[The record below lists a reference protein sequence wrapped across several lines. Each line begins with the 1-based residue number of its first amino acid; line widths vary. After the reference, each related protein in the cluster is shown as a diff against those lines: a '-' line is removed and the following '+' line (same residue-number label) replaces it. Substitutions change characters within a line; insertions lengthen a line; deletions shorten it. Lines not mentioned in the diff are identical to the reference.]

1 VLDVSRRTRVT
12 TPAAPARVSGGLL
25 SRFRDLGVTV
35 KILSAVGVAAVAAVA
50 VGTVGLVALQRTS
63 AATDAMYRE
72 QVVRNSEVAAMRSA
86 VSEVRL
92 ATANYALDADGDER
106 AQQRAT
112 REAALAAFDQA
123 REAYLATDP
132 AADRV
137 ELLDGAATNFEAY
150 LEVVPRLDALA
161 DQGRLDQ
168 WEELRNAESA
178 PLIRTVAADLDE
190 IVAIAA
196 QAASDD
202 AAAARAQY
210 ETVRVTLVV
219 TLAVGLALA
228 VTVGVAVART
238 ITRPLARVQRVAE
251 GLAQGDLTRT
261 SGVTSRDEVGATAA
275 ALDDALT
282 SLRELMSTVVRSAD
296 AVAASSEELSVTST
310 QIAASAE
317 ETSVQ
322 SGVVSSAAEG
332 VSGHVQTVAA
342 GAEQMGA
349 SIREIASSASD
360 AAQVAARAVTV
371 AERADATVSKLGES
385 STEIGNVVKVI
396 TSIAEQTNLLAL
408 NATIEAARA
417 GEAGKGFAVVANEV
431 KELAQGTAKATDDIG
446 RRVEAIQEDTRA
458 AVAAIGEISEIIA
471 SINDYQ
477 TTIAGAVEEQAA
489 TTGEMSRSV
498 AEAAGGAGEIAQ
510 NVIGVA
516 SAADSTT
523 QVLAQARTAID
534 ELSRMAAELRA
545 TVARFTH

>member
-1 VLDVSRRTRVT
+1 MT
-12 TPAAPARVSGGLL
+12 TPAAPARASGGLL
-25 SRFRDLGVTV
+25 SRFRDLGVTI
-35 KILSAVGVAAVAAVA
+35 KILIAVTVAAVAAVA
-50 VGTVGLVALQRTS
+50 VGAVGLVALQRTAS
-63 AATDAMYRE
+63 ETEAVYRE
-72 QVVRNSEVAAMRSA
+72 QVVRNTEVGAMRSA
-86 VSEVRL
+86 LFEIRL
-92 ATANYALDADGDER
+92 ATTNYALDSDGDER
-106 AQQRAT
+106 EQQRELRDSA
-112 REAALAAFDQA
+112 RAAFAEA
-123 REAYLATDP
+123 RDAYLATDP
-132 AADRV
+132 TPDRV
-137 ELLDGAATNFEAY
+137 ELIERTTADVDAY
-150 LEVVPRLDALA
+150 LAVLPRLDALA
-161 DQGRLDQ
+161 DQGRFDQ
-168 WEELRNAESA
+168 WEDLRNAESA
-178 PLIRTVAADLDE
+178 PLVDEAVADLDE
-190 IVAIAA
+190 LSDLAA
-196 QAASDD
+196 EAALDSASD
-202 AAAARAQY
+202 AAAQY
-210 ETVRVTLVV
+210 QTVRVVLVV
-219 TLAVGLALA
+219 TLVAGLALA
-228 VTVGVAVART
+228 VTVAVLVART
-238 ITRPLARVQRVAE
+238 ITGPLARVQRVAE
-251 GLAQGDLTRT
+251 GLAQGDLTRS
-261 SGVTSRDEVGATAA
+261 SGIASRDEVGRTAV
-275 ALDDALT
+275 ALDNALA
-282 SLRELMSTVVRSAD
+282 SLRDLMATVVGSAD
-296 AVAASSEELSVTST
+296 AVAASSAELSATST
-310 QIAASAE
+310 QIATSAE

-371 AERADATVSKLGES
+371 AERAEATVSKLGES

-523 QVLAQARTAID
+523 QVLAQARAAID
-534 ELSRMAAELRA
+534 ELSRMAADLRA
-545 TVARFTH
+545 TVARFSH

>member
-1 VLDVSRRTRVT
+1 MT
-12 TPAAPARVSGGLL
+12 TPSATARAAGGLP
-25 SRFRDLGVTV
+25 SGFRNLGVTV
-35 KILSAVGVAAVAAVA
+35 KILIAVGVAAVVAVA
-50 VGTVGLVALQRTS
+50 VGVTGLTALESS
-63 AATDAMYRE
+63 AAQTRAMHDE
-72 QVVRNSEVAAMRSA
+72 QVVRNAAALTMRAA
-86 VSEVRL
+86 VLEARL
-92 ATANYALDADGDER
+92 ATANYAQDGDGDER
-106 AQQRAT
+106 DRHRAT
-112 REAALAAFDQA
+112 QEAAQAAFEEA
-123 REAYLATDP
+123 RQAYLATDP
-132 AADRV
+132 AP
-137 ELLDGAATNFEAY
+137 ELVGLLNQTTDEVEAY
-150 LEVVPRLDALA
+150 QEVMTRLDALA
-161 DQGRLDQ
+161 DQGRLEE
-168 WEELRNAESA
+168 WEQLRNAEGR
-178 PLIRTVAADLDE
+178 PLVE
-190 IVAIAA
+190 
-196 QAASDD
+196 
-202 AAAARAQY
+202 AAAAGLVELSDLAQESADESASDAQAQF
-210 ETVRVTLVV
+210 ETVRVALGSTLVV
-219 TLAVGLALA
+219 GLA
-228 VTVGVAVART
+228 VAVAVGFAVARS
-238 ITRPLARVQRVAE
+238 ITRPLAQVQRVAE

-261 SGVTSRDEVGATAA
+261 SGVTSRDEVGTTAA
-275 ALDDALT
+275 ALDEALA
-282 SLRELMSTVVRSAD
+282 SLRELMSTVVGSAD
-296 AVAASSEELSVTST
+296 AVAASSEELSATST

-317 ETSVQ
+317 ATSVQ

-371 AERADATVSKLGES
+371 AERANATVSKLGES

-446 RRVEAIQEDTRA
+446 QRVEAIQEDTRA

-523 QVLAQARTAID
+523 QVLAQARAAID

-545 TVARFTH
+545 TVARFSH

>member
-1 VLDVSRRTRVT
+1 VT
-12 TPAAPARVSGGLL
+12 TPAAPARATGGHLP
-25 SRFRDLGVTV
+25 RFRDLGVTI
-35 KILSAVGVAAVAAVA
+35 KILAAVGVAAVFAVA
-50 VGTVGLVALQRTS
+50 VGGVGMASLQRTS
-63 AATDAMYRE
+63 AETQAMYHE
-72 QVVRNSEVAAMRSA
+72 QVVRNTEVAAMRTA
-86 VSEVRL
+86 LYEIRL
-92 ATANYALDADGDER
+92 ATANYALDTDGADRDGYLAD
-106 AQQRAT
+106 
-112 REAALAAFDQA
+112 RETAMAAFGDA

-132 AADRV
+132 PPDRV
-137 ELLDGAATNFEAY
+137 ELIDQTTTGVESYVAVL
-150 LEVVPRLDALA
+150 PRLDELA
-161 DQGRLDQ
+161 DEGRLGE
-168 WEELRNAESA
+168 WEQLRTTEGHPLVSA
-178 PLIRTVAADLDE
+178 AAADLDALVTISAE
-190 IVAIAA
+190 SAA
-196 QAASDD
+196 ESSAD
-202 AAAARAQY
+202 AVTHY
-210 ETVRVTLVV
+210 ETVRVALVV
-219 TLAVGLALA
+219 TLVVGLALA
-228 VTVGVAVART
+228 VAVGVVVART
-238 ITRPLARVQRVAE
+238 ITRPLARVRRVAE

-261 SGVTSRDEVGATAA
+261 SGVTSRDEVGSTAA

-282 SLRELMSTVVRSAD
+282 SLRELMSTVVGSAD
-296 AVAASSEELSVTST
+296 AVAAASEELSVTST
-310 QIAASAE
+310 QIATSAE

-545 TVARFTH
+545 TVSRFTH